1 MTSRVL
7 CTLGKAQHT
16 YLQQK
21 LVAIGQHRPTVL
33 IALTSMVEKNV
44 LYVNT
49 GSRYSR
55 QGKRSPEGLVVYR
68 LMPDVWIAIRKE
80 ENVFPSPA
88 IHAMT
93 DVNRHLCR

>member
-7 CTLGKAQHT
+7 CTLGKARHT

-33 IALTSMVEKNV
+33 IALIGMVGRNV
-44 LYVNT
+44 PYANT

-55 QGKRSPEGLVVYR
+55 QGKRLPEGLVMYR
-68 LMPDVWIAIRKE
+68 LMPDVWNATRKE
-80 ENVFPSPA
+80 ENVFPFPA
-88 IHAMT
+88 IHATT
-93 DVNRHLCR
+93 DVSRLSGH